1 MEPTN
6 SFITLEYLCIYSPLV
21 LEPPITTETVGPG
34 CIMSTGNHFCCTFF
48 ILVPDLKVGIS
59 RNLER
64 EKRHDI
70 YPSFMFNASIL
81 GKIFLY
87 QTALTCMTMKICDES
102 LISLYTYPD
111 WKKSSSSM
119 TLNRKDII
127 DIGSK
132 SQPVSASM
140 VFKVN
145 AQVCAI
151 LEYYN

>member
-1 MEPTN
+1 MHDYEN
-6 SFITLEYLCIYSPLV
+6 MWWIADI
-21 LEPPITTETVGPG
+21 I
-34 CIMSTGNHFCCTFF
+34 
-48 ILVPDLKVGIS
+48 IL
-59 RNLER
+59 
-64 EKRHDI
+64 
-70 YPSFMFNASIL
+70 Y
-81 GKIFLY
+81 
-87 QTALTCMTMKICDES
+87 
-102 LISLYTYPD
+102 YTYPD